1 MAAFILIV
9 SLAFWTSILLHRQTK
24 KNFSVVF
31 LVVFLMLFCLTE
43 KRVRR
48 EEEKFAQV
56 HSFSLDD

>member
-9 SLAFWTSILLHRQTK
+9 SLAFGTSILLHLQTK

-48 EEEKFAQV
+48 EEEKFVQV